1 MISLK
6 KTQQNQNL
14 QKHARTKKPLSERL
28 KKRQPVQTLFLC
40 QPS

>member
-6 KTQQNQNL
+6 KTPPKPAE
-14 QKHARTKKPLSERL
+14 KHTHNPLSEQL
-28 KKRQPVQTLFLC
+28 GKRQPVQTLFLC